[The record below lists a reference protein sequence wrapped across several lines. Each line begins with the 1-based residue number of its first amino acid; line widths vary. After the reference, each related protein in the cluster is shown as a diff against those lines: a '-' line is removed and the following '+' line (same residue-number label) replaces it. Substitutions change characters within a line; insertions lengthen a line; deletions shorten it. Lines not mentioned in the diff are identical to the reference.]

1 MRTFFKKFLTMKQ
14 ISFFRIKFKRVSTIP
29 KFKMSV
35 LLIIIIYWVSTLK
48 KHYCWL
54 QIKIGC
60 PAAKL
65 PNSSQQIQTC
75 QLHSYCTEC
84 LGQYNI
90 KDLPKC
96 ETSPEILDIIKSR
109 KNLMNAIFNGYKEV
123 KNTNNFFFC
132 YLLIILWPTYFFD
145 SFFYFS
151 DLDKLF

>member
-1 MRTFFKKFLTMKQ
+1 
-14 ISFFRIKFKRVSTIP
+14 
-29 KFKMSV
+29 MSA
-35 LLIIIIYWVSTLK
+35 LLIIIIFWVSTLQ

-60 PAAKL
+60 PAAKI

-123 KNTNNFFFC
+123 KIPTIFSFAIFWSFYGRLIFLKVFFIFPIWIN
-132 YLLIILWPTYFFD
+132 YSRKFKKERTFL
-145 SFFYFS
+145 
-151 DLDKLF
+151 